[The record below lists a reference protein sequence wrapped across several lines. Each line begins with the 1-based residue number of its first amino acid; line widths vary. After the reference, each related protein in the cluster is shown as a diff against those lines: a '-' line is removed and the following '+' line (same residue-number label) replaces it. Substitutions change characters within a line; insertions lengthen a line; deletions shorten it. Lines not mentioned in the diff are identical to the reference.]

1 MREAFGEGQDQDLGG
16 TLVDNVLQREEEW
29 VRRAEG
35 GDGGGPVRDGASE
48 GRVHG
53 RRRSSVEIGG

>member
-1 MREAFGEGQDQDLGG
+1 M
-16 TLVDNVLQREEEW
+16 DNVLQREEAW

-35 GDGGGPVRDGASE
+35 GDGGGPVRDGGSE
-48 GRVHG
+48 GGVDG